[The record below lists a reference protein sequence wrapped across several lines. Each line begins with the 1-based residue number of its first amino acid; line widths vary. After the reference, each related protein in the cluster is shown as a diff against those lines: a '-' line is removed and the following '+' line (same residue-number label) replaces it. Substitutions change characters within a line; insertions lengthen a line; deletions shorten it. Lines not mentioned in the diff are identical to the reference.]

1 MAEQRR
7 LLPGARARP
16 AAGPAR
22 RAAALALLGAA
33 LALAALG
40 AVVFQRA
47 PAATELTYWD
57 GAAADEPG
65 YAEEAANQI
74 EDGTYAAHV
83 GYWERPGYWNNRA
96 VADQGESEM
105 DARMFADAAS
115 RKNWETAGTDFWDA
129 KSLYSESEDD
139 GVDQDMTGS
148 AYDNSWPG
156 TGANIYGWED
166 MAEDSDA
173 YDGQWAMQPLDMEA
187 ADDAAVSQSDFSGFK
202 AVSGARTQTLAECDA
217 CDSGADC
224 VSGCRVGGPAAS
236 RRTVRTLRRVR
247 RARGA
252 GTLQSLAPLRSAR
265 STKAAERAKLSKDD
279 AEMADLER
287 ILHPKNRFIV
297 NKLVDKVL
305 GTGGKKG
312 MRRAHT
318 AHTGKRPSK
327 LARRQIKRLSTLAGA
342 DEEDEEGDD
351 GEQGLQG
358 CDENESQKPGHGWF
372 LGCNPGCGFSTC
384 LRQAVRETSHELT
397 PEIRPFQ
404 STRQMNPGCK
414 PGPGFS
420 SCIVDNLDLD
430 QPNYQKYGYWPILD
444 DANSDFLKEDEGLNV
459 DSWWDSKADAGATL
473 GTFTPRRDSPSAE
486 PDYAMKTA
494 QTQSLRFV
502 PGVGMV
508 PKGTSVPATTA
519 RAPAAAPRTHAQ
531 ALATAPSSAAAAA
544 AAAKSSATGGEEED
558 AQVLKS
564 ADAALASADDRL
576 SVEAAQKARVEA
588 QARKRAQKQQQLREL
603 EGKKVVQALNDNKA
617 LNKEQEQKLLVQ
629 ELHRQLR
636 DKNFKTSGYMP
647 FTGNV
652 QALRHKGVNV
662 NGEQMLDGRDLNF
675 KPKGYW
681 PVNGNTH
688 SLEQHG
694 VKAYGE
700 EIPGRNWHTNGYWP
714 LNGGDSYLGAK
725 GIKVTGTPLDEPDMP
740 EQHID
745 TSSLGGWWNTVM
757 GNGKKLSR
765 LGIHVD
771 TWEATK
777 PHPKK
782 LATLGVNP

>member
-459 DSWWDSKADAGATL
+459 DSWCDI
-473 GTFTPRRDSPSAE
+473 
-486 PDYAMKTA
+486 KTDCMCVCVCA
-494 QTQSLRFV
+494 CTYVCMYVCMVSLLTCV
-502 PGVGMV
+502 YVCVCVCVCTGG
-508 PKGTSVPATTA
+508 TA
-519 RAPAAAPRTHAQ
+519 RRTRGRHWGPSPLAATR
-531 ALATAPSSAAAAA
+531 
-544 AAAKSSATGGEEED
+544 
-558 AQVLKS
+558 
-564 ADAALASADDRL
+564 R
-576 SVEAAQKARVEA
+576 ARN
-588 QARKRAQKQQQLREL
+588 Q
-603 EGKKVVQALNDNKA
+603 
-617 LNKEQEQKLLVQ
+617 
-629 ELHRQLR
+629 
-636 DKNFKTSGYMP
+636 T
-647 FTGNV
+647 
-652 QALRHKGVNV
+652 
-662 NGEQMLDGRDLNF
+662 
-675 KPKGYW
+675 
-681 PVNGNTH
+681 
-688 SLEQHG
+688 
-694 VKAYGE
+694 
-700 EIPGRNWHTNGYWP
+700 
-714 LNGGDSYLGAK
+714 
-725 GIKVTGTPLDEPDMP
+725 TP
-740 EQHID
+740 
-745 TSSLGGWWNTVM
+745 
-757 GNGKKLSR
+757 
-765 LGIHVD
+765 
-771 TWEATK
+771 
-777 PHPKK
+777 
-782 LATLGVNP
+782 